1 MVGSLN
7 LYEEYREK
15 TPPEDTLGKFF
26 LWLVESSH
34 QNSEMSLVSAGLN
47 FLCL

>member
-7 LYEEYREK
+7 LYVEK
-15 TPPEDTLGKFF
+15 TPPEDIFGKFF

-34 QNSEMSLVSAGLN
+34 QNSEMSLGSAGLD